1 MAFDREVDNLL
12 KNLTT
17 ITSRQ
22 AVTKFRSFALD
33 KRNEKMYRKPHHTLL
48 NTALER
54 LDPQAE
60 QKVNY
65 DISPGSLTTLTYF
78 RFMVLLISQAPP

>member
-17 ITSRQ
+17 ITSRPAISQ
-22 AVTKFRSFALD
+22 ALD
-33 KRNEKMYRKPHHTLL
+33 KRNEKMYRKPHYTLL